1 MKKLAIFDLD
11 GTLLNTIADL
21 AHSTNYA
28 LNKLGYPTHEIEKYN
43 FMVGN
48 GINKLFER
56 ALPEGEKTEENVLR
70 VRKEFIPYYD
80 IHNADDSRPY
90 PGVPELLT
98 DLQSAGIQIAVAS
111 NKYQAAT
118 EKLIAHYFPN
128 IHFTAVYI
136 KVGQCRKRRGSLH
149 RRLRSRYANGRQ
161 CRSNRL
167 WGNMGLSSQKRIGRI
182 QTGIYRRYYRKDFI
196 TFYPHTLINSCIDLF
211 IDISAMRASLIVSM
225 RAKVTLILTIRHSF
239 FIESDMSP

>member
-1 MKKLAIFDLD
+1 MKKLIIFDLD

-28 LNKLGYPTHEIEKYN
+28 LNKLGYPTHDVEKYN

-80 IHNADDSRPY
+80 IHNADDSCPY
-90 PGVPELLT
+90 PGISALLSY
-98 DLQSAGIQIAVAS
+98 LQSAGIQIAVAS

-118 EKLIAHYFPN
+118 EKLVAHYFPE
-128 IHFTAVYI
+128 IHFTAVF
-136 KVGQCRKRRGSLH
+136 GQREGVNVKPDPTIVDDI
-149 RRLRSRYANGRQ
+149 
-161 CRSNRL
+161 
-167 WGNMGLSSQKRIGRI
+167 LSIAK
-182 QTGIYRRYYRKDFI
+182 TDRKDVLYVGDSGVDMQTAIHAEVTSCGVTWGFRPRAELE
-196 TFYPHTLINSCIDLF
+196 TFHPNYIIDKAEEVLE
-211 IDISAMRASLIVSM
+211 IVF
-225 RAKVTLILTIRHSF
+225 R
-239 FIESDMSP
+239 

>member
-1 MKKLAIFDLD
+1 MKKLIIFDLD

-28 LNKLGYPTHEIEKYN
+28 LNKLGYPTHDVEKYN

-90 PGVPELLT
+90 PGISALLSY
-98 DLQSAGIQIAVAS
+98 LQSAGIQIAVAS
-111 NKYQAAT
+111 N
-118 EKLIAHYFPN
+118 N
-128 IHFTAVYI
+128 IRPLPRNWLPTTF
-136 KVGQCRKRRGSLH
+136 RKFISLPF
-149 RRLRSRYANGRQ
+149 SANG
-161 CRSNRL
+161 
-167 WGNMGLSSQKRIGRI
+167 K
-182 QTGIYRRYYRKDFI
+182 
-196 TFYPHTLINSCIDLF
+196 
-211 IDISAMRASLIVSM
+211 
-225 RAKVTLILTIRHSF
+225 
-239 FIESDMSP
+239 E